1 MVHPQEMRTV
11 ALLAQIALVAF
22 VIVTLVL
29 LVFLVLLCCF
39 NVVSTVRRRQ
49 EIRLSGIGF
58 ILITLADFIL
68 LIISLKIHNST
79 PKL

>member
-1 MVHPQEMRTV
+1 MVHPREMRTV

-22 VIVTLVL
+22 VIVALVL

-49 EIRLSGIGF
+49 EIRLKLVKSTA
-58 ILITLADFIL
+58 LISFEFV
-68 LIISLKIHNST
+68 IIPNFQIT
-79 PKL
+79 QERA